1 MRDSLGGTAD
11 VTGGGLL
18 GYASGR
24 YERPPQ
30 APFGAVMRRLV
41 TLCAGGMLLACR
53 GPEAVP
59 QPLDGVWHLTVAHY
73 WFDPRTLTLT
83 QHDSTVTGSGSA
95 MGVDVPIGVT
105 VTGTASLPAVVLT
118 FSYGSGTARY
128 TATLQSDTLLVGQ
141 AVYDSTFLVQSDSL
155 AFAKQ

>member
-1 MRDSLGGTAD
+1 MRLLVSLWACGT
-11 VTGGGLL
+11 LL
-18 GYASGR
+18 G
-24 YERPPQ
+24 
-30 APFGAVMRRLV
+30 
-41 TLCAGGMLLACR
+41 CK

-59 QPLDGVWHLTVAHY
+59 QSLDGVWRLAVAHY

-105 VTGTASLPAVVLT
+105 VTGTASLPTVVLT
-118 FSYGSGTARY
+118 FSYGGGTARY

-141 AVYDSTFLVQSDSL
+141 AIYDSSFAVRSDSL
-155 AFAKQ
+155 TFAKQ